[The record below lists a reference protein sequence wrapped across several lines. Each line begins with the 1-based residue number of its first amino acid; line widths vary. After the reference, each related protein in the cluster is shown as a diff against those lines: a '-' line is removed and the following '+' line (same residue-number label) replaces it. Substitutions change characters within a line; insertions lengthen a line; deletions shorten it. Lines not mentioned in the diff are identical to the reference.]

1 MVVPNYHIITIKA
14 KDLWITENSILF
26 FQLGKRKKH
35 EALIEK
41 NYDEITRLANEHGL
55 TFIFHKHLAENIH
68 QQDNTG
74 VDYDFLNEVANM
86 HEQKFYDELEYQ
98 IFNYRAI
105 DPAYIVRRYN
115 EKYLIAWG
123 YDAFRKGKRSLR
135 FPFESLLP
143 LDNIIIGEHCQL
155 DPFELL
161 AKHGIYNLVTS

>member
-1 MVVPNYHIITIKA
+1 MQNYHIIPIQTKKIWLTA
-14 KDLWITENSILF
+14 NRVFF

-35 EALIEK
+35 EALVGK
-41 NYDEITRLANEHGL
+41 KYDTITNLTNEHGL
-55 TFIFHKHLAENIH
+55 TFIFHKHLAENTYRLE
-68 QQDNTG
+68 NNAG
-74 VDYDFLNEVANM
+74 SDYDFLKEIANM
-86 HEQKFYDELEYQ
+86 DEQKFYDELEYQ

-123 YDAFRKGKRSLR
+123 YDAFRKGKKSLR

-155 DPFELL
+155 DPVELL

>member
-1 MVVPNYHIITIKA
+1 MHNYEIILIKVA
-14 KDLWITENSILF
+14 DSWITERRVFF

-35 EALIEK
+35 EAFIEK
-41 NYDEITRLANEHGL
+41 NYDEITHLANEHGL

-68 QQDNTG
+68 QQDNTE

-86 HEQKFYDELEYQ
+86 DEQKFYDELEYQ
-98 IFNYRAI
+98 IFNYCAI
-105 DPAYIVRRYN
+105 DPVYIVRRYN

-123 YDAFRKGKRSLR
+123 YETFRKGKRGLR

-143 LDNIIIGEHCQL
+143 LDNITIGEHCQL

-161 AKHGIYNLVTS
+161 AKHGIYNLVIS